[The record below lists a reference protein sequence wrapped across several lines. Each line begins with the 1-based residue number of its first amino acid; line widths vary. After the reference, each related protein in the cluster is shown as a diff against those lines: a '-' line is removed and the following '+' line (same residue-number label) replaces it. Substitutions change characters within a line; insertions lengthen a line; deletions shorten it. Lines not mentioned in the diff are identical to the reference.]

1 MSTYTAPMKD
11 MQFVLHELAGL
22 DAIARLPGY
31 GDVSTELVDAVLE
44 GAATFSGEVWGPLN
58 KVGDQQGLKRHDD
71 GRVTTPKGFVE
82 AYAKFVESGWNGLRF
97 DPAFGGQGLPKLVDT
112 AVMEMWNASNMA
124 FSMAPLLTQGAIE
137 AVFLRGSDEQKQRFL
152 HKMVSGEW
160 TGTMNLTEPQA
171 GSDLGLIRSKA
182 TPNGDHY
189 LIQGQKIFISF
200 GEHDLTDNI
209 VHLVLARTPT
219 APEGVKGIS
228 LFVVPKFKVARDG
241 SMGERNAVR
250 CGAIEHKMGIHG
262 SATCVMNFD
271 DAQGWLVGAP
281 HKGLQAMFVMM
292 NSARLGVGVQG
303 LGLSERA
310 YQNALRYARERLQ
323 SRSLTGPK
331 FPD

>member
-58 KVGDQQGLKRHDD
+58 KVGDLQGLKRHDD

-137 AVFLRGSDEQKQRFL
+137 AVFLRGSGWPVIAAGWRWRGWQPLWDE
-152 HKMVSGEW
+152 
-160 TGTMNLTEPQA
+160 
-171 GSDLGLIRSKA
+171 
-182 TPNGDHY
+182 
-189 LIQGQKIFISF
+189 
-200 GEHDLTDNI
+200 
-209 VHLVLARTPT
+209 
-219 APEGVKGIS
+219 
-228 LFVVPKFKVARDG
+228 
-241 SMGERNAVR
+241 
-250 CGAIEHKMGIHG
+250 
-262 SATCVMNFD
+262 
-271 DAQGWLVGAP
+271 WLVPRA
-281 HKGLQAMFVMM
+281 
-292 NSARLGVGVQG
+292 ARGFDLLHTTKNV
-303 LGLSERA
+303 
-310 YQNALRYARERLQ
+310 
-323 SRSLTGPK
+323 TP
-331 FPD
+331 PT